1 MPLRGA
7 PIPGRPACIQGNRE
21 SLMREHTL
29 QRFAILFVLL
39 CTAGASAVLS
49 GDDIVAVAAVGQNPV
64 AVAVNPV
71 LGQAFV
77 LNKGSKDVSV
87 LDLKTHSLVTRYAV
101 GGIPEGIAAD
111 PRTNTIVVVSLDSA
125 ATIIDHAA
133 GRITGVVP
141 VGKAPSRVAIDS
153 ENNAALITNF
163 NGANL
168 AVLDLAGRR
177 VVRTIALKNGPL
189 GVAVLEGKRRAVV
202 ACQYDMEILQVD
214 LARNEMDQSFLAG
227 RFLGEVAVNSATG
240 NVVVGN
246 PSNNGI
252 IAVYNPAANNVVSTV
267 AVGRG
272 PLSVAVYPKRNLAVA
287 AEFDSGSLSL
297 VDMGTGTVIRSVQVG
312 KGPRG
317 VAVNA
322 QTGEAVVVNML
333 EDKAVFIDL
342 EALLAPVPARANP

>member
-1 MPLRGA
+1 MPLRDGA
-7 PIPGRPACIQGNRE
+7 IPGRPVCNRRNRG
-21 SLMREHTL
+21 SRMKKHIL
-29 QRFAILFVLL
+29 QRVAILFVLL
-39 CTAGASAVLS
+39 CSAGVASVLS
-49 GDDIVAVAAVGQNPV
+49 ADSIVAVAAVGQNPV
-64 AVAVNPV
+64 AVAINPV

-87 LDLKTHSLVTRYAV
+87 LDLKTHSLVTKYLV

-111 PRTNTIVVVSLDSA
+111 PRTNTIVVVGLDSA

-133 GRITGVVP
+133 GRIAGVVP

-153 ENNAALITNF
+153 ENNTALITNF

-168 AVLDLAGRR
+168 AVLDLAARR
-177 VVRTIALKNGPL
+177 VVRTIALRNGPL
-189 GVAVLEGKRRAVV
+189 GIAVLEGKHRAVV

-214 LARNEMDQSFLAG
+214 LARYEMDQSFLAG
-227 RFLGEVAVNSATG
+227 RYLGEVAVNPATG

-252 IAVYNPAANNVVSTV
+252 IAVYDPAANNVISTV

-272 PLSVAVYPKRNLAVA
+272 PLSVAVYPRRNLALA

-297 VDMGTGTVIRSVQVG
+297 VDMGTGTVVRSVQVG

-322 QTGEAVVVNML
+322 QTGEAVIVNML
-333 EDKAVFIDL
+333 EDKAVFVDL
-342 EALLAPVPARANP
+342 EAMLAPMPVRANP